1 MRGVKKIMSSKVQR
15 KDRKY
20 KNLSGKQKA
29 RIADKTYLAYLR
41 FYLEHNRMPDVED
54 TEIIY
59 KKIFQ
64 SVKVL
69 APMATFE
76 EFEEICEKRV
86 ARYEERIK
94 MDCEKGITLEIL
106 NGKHRKKTPEEK
118 TIALKQKAE
127 MRKIRRAKRKQE
139 QSDQII
145 DQNDTFFFIAGY
157 TSGGAPFGVTWEEM
171 GLEPW
176 QEIR

>member
-29 RIADKTYLAYLR
+29 RIADKIYLAYLR

-76 EFEEICEKRV
+76 
-86 ARYEERIK
+86 
-94 MDCEKGITLEIL
+94 
-106 NGKHRKKTPEEK
+106 
-118 TIALKQKAE
+118 
-127 MRKIRRAKRKQE
+127 
-139 QSDQII
+139 
-145 DQNDTFFFIAGY
+145 
-157 TSGGAPFGVTWEEM
+157 
-171 GLEPW
+171 
-176 QEIR
+176 